1 MAATYD
7 GLYTLR
13 AAPSLVER
21 ETVDL
26 FPCDSAGQPLHRPE
40 IEEADPP
47 AAYALS
53 MHHEKP
59 GIMSLVDPLSGSI
72 LCSTITISQNRM
84 RCMQLHNPSA
94 NVELKNKTLMSF
106 EWAFRWEDMR
116 FAWQRDRETISTRN
130 SGLDY
135 NLDRLTL
142 EDRKGF
148 EIVLLSSLYSI
159 IWSDKLDESINSVPS
174 TSQQRKVGVGLAPVL
189 QQLDS
194 ARSRSPSPNAA
205 ADAVRPEE
213 ISENEILI
221 TMQLSETAYVEHCLA
236 LFQDPNLI
244 FITILA
250 ANADTVTRAISIA
263 SEVKRRRSK
272 NNEEDLL
279 QFLDFPGRSRRGSN
293 STPQDRAPPTEIKI
307 FLSRIPLEEFV
318 PDSISTKMDGRSK
331 STNKVTKP
339 PLPPKTTTKSLV
351 GRR

>member
-130 SGLDY
+130 SGYMCKLS
-135 NLDRLTL
+135 
-142 EDRKGF
+142 RKPDPD
-148 EIVLLSSLYSI
+148 IVVASYVHRI
-159 IWSDKLDESINSVPS
+159 
-174 TSQQRKVGVGLAPVL
+174 GVLCV
-189 QQLDS
+189 S
-194 ARSRSPSPNAA
+194 
-205 ADAVRPEE
+205 
-213 ISENEILI
+213 
-221 TMQLSETAYVEHCLA
+221 HCLGTA
-236 LFQDPNLI
+236 TNNQK
-244 FITILA
+244 
-250 ANADTVTRAISIA
+250 RA
-263 SEVKRRRSK
+263 R
-272 NNEEDLL
+272 
-279 QFLDFPGRSRRGSN
+279 
-293 STPQDRAPPTEIKI
+293 
-307 FLSRIPLEEFV
+307 
-318 PDSISTKMDGRSK
+318 
-331 STNKVTKP
+331 
-339 PLPPKTTTKSLV
+339 
-351 GRR
+351 